1 MVTQPSD
8 TFTVGPLTLPK
19 PALLGVLN
27 VTPDSFSDGGRY
39 ATLDRAVA
47 AAERMAAQ
55 GADLIDVGGE
65 STRPG
70 AEPVSTEEELARVV
84 PVVEALASRIATPIS
99 VDTSH
104 PEVMRAALAAGA
116 QLVNDVRALSR
127 PGALEAVAES
137 DAAVCLMHM
146 RGTPLTMQTNPDYAE
161 VVDEVA
167 AFLEHAVQRCEGAG
181 ITRSRIMIDPGFGF
195 GKTLQHNLTLLA
207 RLPELQ
213 STGCPVL
220 VGVSR
225 KSMFG
230 QLLDRAV
237 DERLAGTLAAGQLA
251 LDGGAHVLR
260 VHDVAEHH
268 DMRQVWQRVRAL
280 RHNST

>member
-1 MVTQPSD
+1 M
-8 TFTVGPLTLPK
+8 
-19 PALLGVLN
+19 GVLN
-27 VTPDSFSDGGRY
+27 VTPDSFSDGGRFD
-39 ATLDRAVA
+39 TLDRAVA
-47 AAERMAAQ
+47 AAENMAAQ

-70 AEPVSTEEELARVV
+70 AEPVGTDEELERVV
-84 PVVEALASRIATPIS
+84 PVVEALRARLELPVS
-99 VDTSH
+99 VDTSN
-104 PEVMRAALAAGA
+104 PTVMREALAAGA

-127 PGALEAVAES
+127 PGALEAVAET

-146 RGTPLTMQTNPDYAE
+146 RGTPLTMQANPDYAE

-167 AFLEHAVQRCEGAG
+167 AFLSQAVQRCEAAG
-181 ITRSRIMIDPGFGF
+181 IDRSRIMVDPGFGF

-207 RLPELQ
+207 RLPELE
-213 STGCPVL
+213 SLGCPVL
-220 VGVSR
+220 VGLSR

-237 DERLAGTLAAGQLA
+237 DQRLAGTLAAGQLA
-251 LDGGAHVLR
+251 LDAGADVLR

-268 DMRQVWQRVRAL
+268 DMRQVWRSVRRL
-280 RHNST
+280 QTQSTKKGRPGIADQGEPG

>member
-1 MVTQPSD
+1 MTHPSD

-47 AAERMAAQ
+47 AAEQMAAQ

-70 AEPVSTEEELARVV
+70 AEAVSTEEELARVV

-99 VDTSH
+99 VDTSN

-167 AFLEHAVQRCEGAG
+167 AFLEQAVQRCEAAG
-181 ITRSRIMIDPGFGF
+181 ISRSRIMVDPGFGF

-207 RLPELQ
+207 RLRELQ
-213 STGCPVL
+213 SLGCPLL

-230 QLLDRAV
+230 QLLDRGV

>member
-1 MVTQPSD
+1 MTHPSD
-8 TFTVGPLTLPK
+8 TFTVGPLTLPN

-47 AAERMAAQ
+47 AAEQMAAQ

-99 VDTSH
+99 VDTSN

-137 DAAVCLMHM
+137 EAAVCLMHM

-167 AFLEHAVQRCEGAG
+167 AFLEHAVQRCEAAG
-181 ITRSRIMIDPGFGF
+181 INRSRIMVDPGFGF

-207 RLPELQ
+207 RLRELQ
-213 STGCPVL
+213 SIGCPL
-220 VGVSR
+220 LIGVSR

-230 QLLDRAV
+230 QLLDRGV

>member
-1 MVTQPSD
+1 MTHPSD

-47 AAERMAAQ
+47 AAEQMAAQ

-70 AEPVSTEEELARVV
+70 AEAVSTEEELARVV

-99 VDTSH
+99 VDTSN

-137 DAAVCLMHM
+137 EAAVCLMHM

-167 AFLEHAVQRCEGAG
+167 AFLEHAVQRCEAAG
-181 ITRSRIMIDPGFGF
+181 INRSRIMVDPGFGF

-207 RLPELQ
+207 RLRELQ
-213 STGCPVL
+213 SIGCPL
-220 VGVSR
+220 LIGVSR

-230 QLLDRAV
+230 QLLDRGV